1 MIRKDEEGYVI
12 VTVAD
17 LKEYLSKFPGD
28 MRVGLDKDGW
38 MYEEINPE
46 TVQQLIEE
54 RGLFEQFEDYLFI
67 NN

>member
-1 MIRKDEEGYVI
+1 MIRKDEDGFVI

-17 LKEYLSKFPGD
+17 LKEYLSKFPDD
-28 MRVGLDKDGW
+28 MRVHLDKDGW
-38 MYEEINPE
+38 MYEEIKPE

-54 RGLFEQFEDYLFI
+54 RGLFGQFDGYFFI